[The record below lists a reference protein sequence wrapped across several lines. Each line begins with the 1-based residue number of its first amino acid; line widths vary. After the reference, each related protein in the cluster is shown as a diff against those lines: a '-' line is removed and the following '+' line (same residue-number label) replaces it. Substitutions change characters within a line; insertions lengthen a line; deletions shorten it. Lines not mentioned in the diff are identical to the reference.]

1 MEKESEDKKD
11 KKKLEEKIDFLIT
24 ESEKAKL
31 ERKRERVLS
40 KIDGL
45 YNVLNTISTFLVGL
59 VISQHVFFNNASSFG
74 LLFSITG
81 IIVSVIFSYIVGFMG
96 MVKDSIENRILSWG
110 LLLTSLPFLGI
121 SSLTPFISMGF
132 DIVSVIERVSLGLA
146 IILVLL
152 GVSNKIVTLL
162 EAKLSVIVGQE
173 THEWTKIKKKV
184 IGRVINMTFAIF
196 GVTLLISIIV
206 GLLTGMH

>member
-1 MEKESEDKKD
+1 MEKETKDKKD
-11 KKKLEEKIDFLIT
+11 KKKVEEKIDFLIT

-40 KIDGL
+40 KVDGL
-45 YNVLNTISTFLVGL
+45 YNVLITISTFLVGI
-59 VISQHVFFNNASSFG
+59 VISQHGFFLNSPTFNLF
-74 LLFSITG
+74 FSITG
-81 IIVSVIFSYIVGFMG
+81 IIVSVIFSYVVGFMG

-121 SSLTPFISMGF
+121 SYLLPFISMGF
-132 DIVSVIERVSLGLA
+132 DIVSVLERGTLALA
-146 IILVLL
+146 IVLVLL
-152 GVSNKIVTLL
+152 VASNKIVTLL
-162 EAKLSVIVGQE
+162 ESKLSLIVGQE

-184 IGRVINMTFAIF
+184 IGRVIYMTIAIF
-196 GVTLLISIIV
+196 VVTLLISIIV